1 MVICSAIGLTHVM
14 STEWTLF
21 SENVLFVC
29 YLVHSRILFSLSYS
43 SELSFILFLELHK
56 EPLLE
61 NLLAEFRTRHPLLEF
76 PPVPPRFVS
85 YFYSQRA
92 QWRILNFLANSH
104 AISRGELDLDVIQ
117 KSPYFFHWQTK
128 RQPTSSHTYEYLSS
142 KSSKDD
148 ECLRVLHWYSHY
160 PLETFAEVKVKE
172 RK

>member
-1 MVICSAIGLTHVM
+1 MQSGDTFPVNSRKQRSA
-14 STEWTLF
+14 F
-21 SENVLFVC
+21 PPNF
-29 YLVHSRILFSLSYS
+29 VHSLDSTHMMFTARAMYKAGLEFSAVHDSYWTHACDVDRMNIILRKC
-43 SELSFILFLELHK
+43 FIQLHK

-76 PPVPPRFVS
+76 PPVPP
-85 YFYSQRA
+85 
-92 QWRILNFLANSH
+92 
-104 AISRGELDLDVIQ
+104 RGELDLDVIQ

-160 PLETFAEVKVKE
+160 PLETFA
-172 RK
+172 